1 MTRAEL
7 RPGDLVFYFHPIHH
21 VGIYIGADK
30 VINAPTYGE
39 PVKISPITLGSIA
52 GYGRP

>member
-1 MTRAEL
+1 M
-7 RPGDLVFYFHPIHH
+7 FYFHPIHH
-21 VGIYIGADK
+21 VGIYVGVDK

-39 PVKISPITLGSIA
+39 PVKILTARPGSDP